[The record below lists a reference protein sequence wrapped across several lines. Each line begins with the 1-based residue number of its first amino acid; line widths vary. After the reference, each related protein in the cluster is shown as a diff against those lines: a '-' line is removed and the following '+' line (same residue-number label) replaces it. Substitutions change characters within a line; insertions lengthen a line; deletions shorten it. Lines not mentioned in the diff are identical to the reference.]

1 MKDYVRAL
9 HDRFCRTS
17 SAIREKEEMEQAYAK
32 LKAVMHDVSQRK
44 LLLALIDAQSMLQNQ
59 VSLDSF
65 AAGLQLG
72 LGLYSEL
79 EPYSYEAD
87 IENRA
92 LRRME
97 EMSRMCP

>member
-17 SAIREKEEMEQAYAK
+17 ATQEKEEMEQACAN
-32 LKAVMHDVSQRK
+32 LKATMNDAAQRK

>member
-17 SAIREKEEMEQAYAK
+17 ATQEKEEMEQAYAN
-32 LKAVMHDVSQRK
+32 LKATMNDAAQRK
-44 LLLALIDAQSMLQNQ
+44 LLLALIDAQSMLQNK

-79 EPYSYEAD
+79 EPYSFEVD